1 MSVCFVCGSKITV
14 TYKLSAKQRQNGEA
28 YFPFLENHQPPA
40 GFGQFAEDSC
50 KSVCTVCYMFLLQQW
65 EAYERQNTPAVK
77 RLYWLKR
84 CDDKQF
90 VGTEYTRVSSQNHQ
104 PQLPLQTPG
113 DQQTFVCFLCGAQ
126 HSQVSARFIYSRSH
140 ANGEPYFPFLEE
152 TKPAKGASALDLHGM
167 TKVCIGCQR
176 SLHRQW
182 RAFDD
187 SNVSDELRVYEV
199 DGMKTKKTLDSQDG
213 APVEIAPPTD
223 AKHGDVNDLGNE
235 TGLPKPTNTSTPPS
249 SSTRNS
255 SGFAAALRKLAK
267 QAGDGAAVD
276 KKSSSPPIHNLD
288 KSSSDT
294 KSWTTE
300 VSSSPNQQQSMS
312 SAGSNSRPLEERGFQ
327 PYRPT
332 SGASVVP
339 SSSSTVPVSDHGSVQ
354 ASLGGG
360 YDPSSMY
367 AAAAAAAAYQHYH
380 PAFLHSLHA
389 DPLLLERYRLMQQ
402 SSLMPYAAAAA
413 AAAAAASLPQ
423 HSLHP
428 SLPVRYGD
436 IMASQ
441 QQPLALTSSSNRK
454 SEENARRDKEE
465 RERRE
470 AAERQKELERK
481 RESERQQREQQE
493 RLRLERETLAL
504 REKYRNAFP
513 LHDQLSAYD
522 PLAKARDTAK
532 WAQQQQ
538 QLQEVAGRHSLMQQQ
553 FLHHQD
559 ALLRNERKRPLA
571 SPKSSSQLGEPNQKI
586 MRTTPPHALHRPFL
600 ESTPTSSKTFVAN
613 GFDGS
618 PNRKSPE
625 KRSRP
630 IYEPI
635 SPVPPVA
642 SNGCKETPKS
652 TKTNGLVLCVEE
664 FGLSPPDI
672 DADELCKGSDFKR
685 KVAFLAD
692 ACDLRPVDR
701 DVRIIMDKVRQA
713 CDIDHKRRAQQL
725 DGVKK
730 RLEAVKLFNESTT
743 AISREFAEQFHE
755 SVLATTIQQERSRQV
770 KLKNDDTDDENISLS
785 YKWPGVEA
793 VVNAYCK
800 HLQGKERISA
810 CATQRLMSY

>member
-1 MSVCFVCGSKITV
+1 
-14 TYKLSAKQRQNGEA
+14 
-28 YFPFLENHQPPA
+28 
-40 GFGQFAEDSC
+40 
-50 KSVCTVCYMFLLQQW
+50 
-65 EAYERQNTPAVK
+65 
-77 RLYWLKR
+77 
-84 CDDKQF
+84 
-90 VGTEYTRVSSQNHQ
+90 
-104 PQLPLQTPG
+104 
-113 DQQTFVCFLCGAQ
+113 
-126 HSQVSARFIYSRSH
+126 
-140 ANGEPYFPFLEE
+140 
-152 TKPAKGASALDLHGM
+152 
-167 TKVCIGCQR
+167 
-176 SLHRQW
+176 
-182 RAFDD
+182 
-187 SNVSDELRVYEV
+187 
-199 DGMKTKKTLDSQDG
+199 
-213 APVEIAPPTD
+213 
-223 AKHGDVNDLGNE
+223 
-235 TGLPKPTNTSTPPS
+235 
-249 SSTRNS
+249 
-255 SGFAAALRKLAK
+255 
-267 QAGDGAAVD
+267 
-276 KKSSSPPIHNLD
+276 
-288 KSSSDT
+288 
-294 KSWTTE
+294 
-300 VSSSPNQQQSMS
+300 MS

-332 SGASVVP
+332 SAASVVP
-339 SSSSTVPVSDHGSVQ
+339 SSTSTVPASDHGNAQ
-354 ASLGGG
+354 ASIGGS

-413 AAAAAASLPQ
+413 AAAASLPQ

-436 IMASQ
+436 ILASQ
-441 QQPLALTSSSNRK
+441 QQPLALTSSSSRK
-454 SEENARRDKEE
+454 ADESVRRDKEE

-481 RESERQQREQQE
+481 RENERQQREQQE

-538 QLQEVAGRHSLMQQQ
+538 QLQEVAGRHTIMQQQ

-559 ALLRNERKRPLA
+559 ALLRNERKRPIS
-571 SPKSSSQLGEPNQKI
+571 SPKSSAQLGEPNQKI
-586 MRTTPPHALHRPFL
+586 LRTTPPHALHRPFL
-600 ESTPTSSKTFVAN
+600 ESTPTSSKSYMAN

-625 KRSRP
+625 KRNRP
-630 IYEPI
+630 LYEPI
-635 SPVPPVA
+635 SPVPQTS

-652 TKTNGLVLCVEE
+652 SRANGIVPCIDE
-664 FGLSPPDI
+664 FGLSPSEI
-672 DADELCKGSDFKR
+672 EADELCKGSDFKR

-701 DVRIIMDKVRQA
+701 DVRLIMDKVRQA
-713 CDIDHKRRAQQL
+713 CDLDHKRRAQQL
-725 DGVKK
+725 DGVRK

-755 SVLATTIQQERSRQV
+755 SVLATTRQQERSRQI
-770 KLKNDDTDDENISLS
+770 KLKNDDSDDENISLS

-800 HLQGKERISA
+800 HLQGKEEYQPA
-810 CATQRLMSY
+810 QRLMSY